1 MSIEFALTQVE
12 TALVRLPDTP
22 ANVAVSP
29 RAWWGTTQIV
39 LGALLLTYLVG
50 MVQDFQRVR
59 DLRAEPSALSK
70 VIITKHEAWQRIYP
84 RPIRSSM
91 LEVGG
96 QPGTAGTLHP

>member
-12 TALVRLPDTP
+12 TALVKLPDAP

-29 RAWWGTTQIV
+29 RAWWGMTQLA
-39 LGALLLTYLVG
+39 LGGLLISYLLG

-84 RPIRSSM
+84 RPIRSGM
-91 LEVGG
+91 LDVGG
-96 QPGTAGTLHP
+96 QPGTAGTLNP

>member
-29 RAWWGTTQIV
+29 RAWWGMTQLV
-39 LGALLLTYLVG
+39 LGGLLLTYLVG

-59 DLRAEPSALSK
+59 DLRAEPSSLSK
-70 VIITKHEAWQRIYP
+70 IVITKHEAWQRIHP
-84 RPIRSSM
+84 RPARSTAP
-91 LEVGG
+91 EVGG
-96 QPGTAGTLHP
+96 RPGTAGTLHR

>member
-12 TALVRLPDTP
+12 TGLVKLSDAP

-29 RAWWGTTQIV
+29 RAWWGMTQFV
-39 LGALLLTYLVG
+39 LGGLLLTYLVG

-70 VIITKHEAWQRIYP
+70 IIITKHEAWQRIYP
-84 RPIRSSM
+84 RPIRSTM

-96 QPGTAGTLHP
+96 LPGTAGTLRP